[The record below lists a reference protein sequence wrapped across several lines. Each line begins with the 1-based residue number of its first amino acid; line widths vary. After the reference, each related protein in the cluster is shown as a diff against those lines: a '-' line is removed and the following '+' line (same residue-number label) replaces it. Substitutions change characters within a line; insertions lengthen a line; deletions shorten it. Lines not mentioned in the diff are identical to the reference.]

1 MVEKSLSYH
10 IFWFMAGLSQ
20 IKKKTANRFNEF
32 FSRQCT
38 PLDNDS
44 ECKSQLILYTDK
56 RLSSVVFDD
65 QDMIKIIRALNI
77 NKVHGHDGI
86 FISMIKICDS
96 ALVKP
101 SSIIFT
107 FKIGTFPYIRKKSN
121 VIALHKW

>member
-1 MVEKSLSYH
+1 
-10 IFWFMAGLSQ
+10 MAGLSQ

-65 QDMIKIIRALNI
+65 QDMIKFIRALNI
-77 NKVHGHDGI
+77 NKVHA
-86 FISMIKICDS
+86 ISMIKICDS
-96 ALVKP
+96 
-101 SSIIFT
+101 I
-107 FKIGTFPYIRKKSN
+107 
-121 VIALHKW
+121 